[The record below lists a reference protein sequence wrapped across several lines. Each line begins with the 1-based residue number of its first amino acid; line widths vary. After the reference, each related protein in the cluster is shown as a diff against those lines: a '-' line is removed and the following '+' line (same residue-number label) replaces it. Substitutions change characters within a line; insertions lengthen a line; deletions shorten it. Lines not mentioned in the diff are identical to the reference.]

1 MTIVEILSQYW
12 GHTKFRP
19 LQEDII
25 HAILEGNDTLGLLP
39 TGGGKSICFQV
50 PAMAMPGI
58 CVVIS
63 PLIAL
68 MSDQVQN
75 LTNRGI
81 SAIAIT
87 SVMTSRQID
96 TALDNCIYGQIKF
109 LYLSPERLK
118 SEITL
123 VRLAKMKISFLVVDE
138 AHCISQ
144 WGYDFRP
151 SYLLI
156 ASIRKILPEV
166 KILALTATAT
176 NIVRK
181 DICDKLLFEN
191 PKVFVQSFLRKN
203 LSYVVSEEEN
213 KQKKL
218 LKIIRNVSGTGVIY
232 VRNRR
237 STQAVSEFL
246 NKNRISA
253 NFYHAGLT
261 HEIREK
267 TQAEW
272 MKGQKQVIVAT
283 NAFGM
288 GIDKADVRFVV
299 HLDLPDSLEAYYQE
313 AGRAG
318 RDGAKAYA
326 VLLYDLV
333 DRQSFLQ
340 KSFENFPTIQQIKQV
355 YHQLGSYLKVA
366 IGAGNMEAYDFDVA
380 DFCTKFNLHP
390 ILVYNCARYLEH
402 DEYLQFNE
410 SAFRSSSLKF
420 VADKD
425 ILYSFMIANVDLE
438 SVIKVILRSHGGVF
452 ENFVPINENILAK
465 RLEINRKDLVI
476 MLNQLQIQNIIV
488 YEPQKD
494 SPQIVFLSERFSSD
508 KMNLNSRF
516 LQEQRK
522 RLELKVNGMLKYID
536 NRNICRSKM
545 LLNYFDEPE
554 SKYCGVCDICLEA
567 KKIQLSAKEFETYAG
582 YISTKLSQNSYLL
595 SEVLSWHSEIKEEK
609 KIKVVQFLVD
619 SGKILLDDKNFLN
632 LANII

>member
-25 HAILEGNDTLGLLP
+25 YAILEGNDTLGLLP

-58 CVVIS
+58 CIVIS

>member
-58 CVVIS
+58 CIVIS

>member
-25 HAILEGNDTLGLLP
+25 YAILEGNDTLGLLP

-58 CVVIS
+58 CIVIS

-465 RLEINRKDLVI
+465 RLEINRKDLVK

-567 KKIQLSAKEFETYAG
+567 KKIQLSTKEFETYAG